1 MAAERTPHHRAKR
14 RYIAIDTEYLGTVHG
29 VLTGDAL
36 ALTMRNYELVKANAD
51 KLPTLQLELTI
62 CDEDDNLLD
71 VIKND
76 GRPLQLG

>member
-1 MAAERTPHHRAKR
+1 MKR

-29 VLTGDAL
+29 VPAGDAHS
-36 ALTMRNYELVKANAD
+36 LTMRNYELVKANID
-51 KLPTLQLELTI
+51 ELPTLQLELTI

-76 GRPLQLG
+76 GLPLQVA

>member
-1 MAAERTPHHRAKR
+1 M
-14 RYIAIDTEYLGTVHG
+14 GTVHG

-36 ALTMRNYELVKANAD
+36 ALTMRNYELVKANVN
-51 KLPTLQLELTI
+51 KLPALLLELTI

-76 GRPLQLG
+76 GRSLQLA